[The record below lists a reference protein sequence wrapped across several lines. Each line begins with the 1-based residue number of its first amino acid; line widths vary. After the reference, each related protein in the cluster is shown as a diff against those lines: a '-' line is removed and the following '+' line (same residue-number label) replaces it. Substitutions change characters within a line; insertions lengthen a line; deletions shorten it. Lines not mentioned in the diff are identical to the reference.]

1 MLRFPVPQYVNV
13 EDKIA
18 GPLTWKQLYW
28 MIVMTVI
35 LMLLWRSLSLIPFIV
50 IAIFVVTL
58 FCSLAFYRPWG
69 QPLLKVFWFALVF
82 IFQPKQYM
90 WKRISSSQTIGDKE
104 NVVHPIPSLTKE
116 VYKEKLTTL
125 QEYASVLDNP
135 VTLPKE
141 NIPLLAQEKKYGIF
155 TTFFL
160 KNKKKK

>member
-1 MLRFPVPQYVNV
+1 MLRFPVPQYINV

-28 MIVMTVI
+28 MIAMAVI

-50 IAIFVVTL
+50 IATFVIAIFV
-58 FCSLAFYRPWG
+58 SLAFYRPWG

-90 WKRISSSQTIGDKE
+90 WKRFSSSSQTLGDKE
-104 NVVHPIPSLTKE
+104 DTLNSYPPLTKE
-116 VYKEKLTTL
+116 LYKEKMTVLK
-125 QEYASVLDNP
+125 EYANILDNP
-135 VTLPKE
+135 NQESKH
-141 NIPLLAQEKKYGIF
+141 LLAQKKEHSILDV
-155 TTFFL
+155 FFL